1 LGFVVS
7 AEDSGNAVQDPQEK
21 PVMKTNRSMTRT
33 LGLLALSLFAGLAV
47 PEAQADSMLP
57 RYRVEDLGPISEYAG
72 YSPRLF
78 EDGRVMSTAKTPWD
92 EYWRHG
98 DYSYSQ
104 KYYGA
109 GQLIEHVLKKDGSD
123 VNLMAGVKPADT
135 KFRDFNAV
143 GQYLAI
149 DSGNTDTA
157 NHEYVFD
164 TTTGSKSFVNLSGFG
179 EEKPQV
185 LGMNSMG
192 NLVGHVG
199 VLPGGPQAIFYE
211 SATSQAILLSSLIDG
226 TSNWLLKTAG
236 DINDAGEI
244 VGIGSDLNLPYYNER
259 AFKLVPI
266 TPVPEPGTFL
276 IFASASTIYGYRRW
290 RI

>member
-1 LGFVVS
+1 MKLLRMLVV
-7 AEDSGNAVQDPQEK
+7 V
-21 PVMKTNRSMTRT
+21 V
-33 LGLLALSLFAGLAV
+33 GLVGLIGQTTAWAGA
-47 PEAQADSMLP
+47 MLP
-57 RYRVEDLGPISEYAG
+57 RYRVEDLGPISDYAG

-78 EDGRVMSTAKTPWD
+78 EDGRVMSTANTPWE

-104 KYYGA
+104 KYFGA

-123 VNLMAGVKPADT
+123 VNLMIGVKPSDT

-149 DSGNTDTA
+149 DSGNAPTA

-164 TTTGSKSFVNLSGFG
+164 TTTGNKSFVNLSGFG

-199 VLPGGPQAIFYE
+199 LVDGPQAILYE

-236 DINDAGEI
+236 DINEAGAI

-266 TPVPEPGTFL
+266 TPVPEPSTWL
-276 IFASASTIYGYRRW
+276 IFAACGIWAGRKKFATSIAGKKTRFF
-290 RI
+290 